1 VTVSPYWLSHIAFVG
16 FVAWGAAEAHGLK
29 LITPV
34 LVPTMM
40 LTVLSVP
47 GVVMVLA
54 LTAAS

>member
-1 VTVSPYWLSHIAFVG
+1 MDDRWRGYGALHG
-16 FVAWGAAEAHGLK
+16 FGLK
-29 LITPV
+29 RITPV

-54 LTAAS
+54 LIAAL